1 MKKEFA
7 PLVHWLVPGDFSD
20 NQSLICCNLASIRLR
35 LGVALPFLKKNGFKV
50 NAGDRILERPSLI
63 VIGKI
68 GAGDLQYR
76 YGLWVE
82 QIERLKLEGDVLI
95 ALDYTDNHLEFESS
109 MTPFYQ
115 RIFPLVDYYI
125 SPTNYLSE
133 SLNRRQAR
141 PTFIIDDGLEY
152 TCIDPRTL
160 NSNQRLRILW
170 FGHESNLHYL
180 MELLNSPILRDNSY
194 EIMIVSGPKAPQ
206 LLSKTKLDKNFQS
219 KIFYTPWSVET
230 LAKVS
235 ESCQLCVIPGN
246 PYDPRKAGASSNRLL
261 TALTLGL
268 PTAADCID
276 SYKRFQDFFIDIRG
290 PQFKELFENPT
301 RFHSKVREAQR
312 SIVPQFHAENIG
324 KRWVQ
329 CIDSI
334 IDCKNSTIKTR

>member
-35 LGVALPFLKKNGFKV
+35 LGVALPSLKKNGFKV

-141 PTFIIDDGLEY
+141 PTFIIDDGL
-152 TCIDPRTL
+152 TVWAT
-160 NSNQRLRILW
+160 SN
-170 FGHESNLHYL
+170 GV
-180 MELLNSPILRDNSY
+180 M
-194 EIMIVSGPKAPQ
+194 
-206 LLSKTKLDKNFQS
+206 
-219 KIFYTPWSVET
+219 
-230 LAKVS
+230 
-235 ESCQLCVIPGN
+235 LCG
-246 PYDPRKAGASSNRLL
+246 
-261 TALTLGL
+261 
-268 PTAADCID
+268 
-276 SYKRFQDFFIDIRG
+276 
-290 PQFKELFENPT
+290 
-301 RFHSKVREAQR
+301 
-312 SIVPQFHAENIG
+312 
-324 KRWVQ
+324 
-329 CIDSI
+329 
-334 IDCKNSTIKTR
+334 